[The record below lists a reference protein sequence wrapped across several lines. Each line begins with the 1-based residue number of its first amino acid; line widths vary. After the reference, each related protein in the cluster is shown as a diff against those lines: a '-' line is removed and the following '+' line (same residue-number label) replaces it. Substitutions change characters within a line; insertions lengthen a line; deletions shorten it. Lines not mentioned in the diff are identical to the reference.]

1 MIVVFGSVNLDL
13 VARVARLPR
22 PGETLGGRSFATSP
36 GGKGANQALA
46 ARRAGAEVALLGAV
60 GDDAFA
66 DPALAL
72 LREAG
77 VDVARVRRVDGAT
90 GVALIHV
97 EDSGENAITVIPGA
111 NAHVASSQVDD
122 RVLARAT
129 TLLLQ
134 LEVPA
139 GESLRVAKRARAH
152 GARVV
157 LNAAPAMP
165 LAAPWLE
172 AIDVLVVNE
181 TEAATLADAL
191 SLPAEAGAF
200 AVALAQRAPLAAIV
214 TRGAR
219 GAVAAAD
226 GFRYAVPSL
235 AVQCLDTVGAGD
247 AFAGTLAAALD
258 AGLNLPRALARSC
271 AAGALA
277 CTHVGA
283 QPSFVHAEA
292 LAAPASTL
300 ESQIEVSAVPPR

>member
-1 MIVVFGSVNLDL
+1 MIAVFGSVNLDL

-22 PGETLGGRSFATSP
+22 PGETLPGTSFATSP

-46 ARRAGAEVALLGAV
+46 ARKAGANVALHGAV

-66 DPALAL
+66 RPALAL
-72 LREAG
+72 LHEAG
-77 VDVARVRRVDGAT
+77 VDVDGVRRVDAAT

-111 NAHVASSQVDD
+111 NAHAVASQVDD
-122 RVLARAT
+122 EALDRAT

-139 GESLRVAKRARAH
+139 GQSLLLANRARVH

-165 LAAPWLE
+165 LDAAWLD
-172 AIDVLVVNE
+172 ALDVLIVNE
-181 TEAATLADAL
+181 LEAATLAGGL
-191 SLPAEAGAF
+191 SLPSDPDGF
-200 AVALAQRAPLAAIV
+200 AATLGQQRAITMIV
-214 TRGAR
+214 TLGAR
-219 GAVAAAD
+219 GALAVA
-226 GFRYAVPSL
+226 GGTRYAVPSL
-235 AVQCLDTVGAGD
+235 PVQCVDTVGAGD
-247 AFAGTLAAALD
+247 AFVGTFAAALD
-258 AGLNLPRALARSC
+258 AGLKLPHALARSC

-292 LAAPASTL
+292 LAAPAATL
-300 ESQIEVSAVPPR
+300 ESQIEVTALPPR